1 MAGPTWEGAD
11 RGDSRD
17 DDLDAQWA
25 ELTAR
30 LGELRLPPE
39 LPSTPPPADEPRTH
53 HPLTPGPR
61 DYSPG
66 PATED
71 EPDPGRDLVDG
82 FQPPDPDPL
91 DQAEPVLVLGW
102 LAVLVGL
109 AVILVCVLAWRA
121 APGAVWLA
129 SSAAVAVGIGVLL
142 WRMPARRDPDDYDDG
157 AVV

>member
-39 LPSTPPPADEPRTH
+39 LPPEPPPADEPRAH
-53 HPLTPGPR
+53 HPLAPGPR

-66 PATED
+66 PVTED

-91 DQAEPVLVLGW
+91 DQAEPVLVVGW
-102 LAVLVGL
+102 LAVLIGL
-109 AVILVCVLAWRA
+109 AVILVCVLAWRT

-142 WRMPARRDPDDYDDG
+142 WRMPARRDSDDDGDG

>member
-39 LPSTPPPADEPRTH
+39 QPSAPSPPDAQRAD
-53 HPLTPGPR
+53 HPLAPGPR

-66 PATED
+66 PHTED
-71 EPDPGRDLVDG
+71 EPDAGRDLVDG
-82 FQPPDPDPL
+82 FHPPDPDPL

-102 LAVLVGL
+102 VAVLAGV
-109 AVILVCVLAWRA
+109 AVILLSVFTWRT
-121 APGAVWLA
+121 APGVVWLVA
-129 SSAAVAVGIGVLL
+129 SAAVAVGVGVLL
-142 WRMPARRDPDDYDDG
+142 WRMPARREPDDDDG